1 MLSFDLCSDNS
12 LDGPFPLQPG
22 GHYVHDVQK
31 QSDMWTQTTADF
43 STLPQSISDELGPEK
58 PAVFLGVVDICLCL
72 CMVEFDL
79 DLVDV
84 EMNCVN

>member
-1 MLSFDLCSDNS
+1 
-12 LDGPFPLQPG
+12 
-22 GHYVHDVQK
+22 
-31 QSDMWTQTTADF
+31 MWTQTTADF
-43 STLPQSISDELGPEK
+43 STLPQSISDELGPEE